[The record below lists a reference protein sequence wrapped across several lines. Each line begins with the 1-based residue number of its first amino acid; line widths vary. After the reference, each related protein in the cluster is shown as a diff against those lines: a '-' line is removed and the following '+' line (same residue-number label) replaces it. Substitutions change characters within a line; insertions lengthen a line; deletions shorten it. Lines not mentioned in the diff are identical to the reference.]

1 MVTQTRE
8 LFYSSVGTTHCNTY
22 DLPQV
27 FFFTFRAKYNMRTI
41 GLVGGTGWVS
51 TIDYYRYFNELVF
64 AGTNGQ
70 STAEVIINSVNYP
83 AIARLTAAGKW
94 DEIALI
100 MQNAAVTLEQ
110 AGVACILLGANTMHN
125 VAPAVQAAINIPLI
139 HIAEETGKEIVKKG
153 LKKVALLGT
162 KYTMQMD
169 FFKDKLSEQSI
180 TTIIPQEEDITII
193 NDGIYK
199 ELALG
204 IITPENKKAY
214 LQVMNKLKEQGA
226 EGIILGCTE
235 IPLLIKQADFD
246 LPLFDTTFIHATA
259 AVKFSLGDV

>member
-1 MVTQTRE
+1 M
-8 LFYSSVGTTHCNTY
+8 
-22 DLPQV
+22 
-27 FFFTFRAKYNMRTI
+27 KKI

-64 AGTNGQ
+64 ERTNGQ

-83 AIARLTAAGKW
+83 AIAKLTAAGRW
-94 DEIALI
+94 EDVASI
-100 MQNAAVTLEQ
+100 MRGAAVTLEQ
-110 AGVACILLGANTMHN
+110 AGAACILLGANTMHN
-125 VAPAVQAAINIPLI
+125 VAPAVQASVNIPLI
-139 HIAEETGKEIVKKG
+139 HIAEETGKQIVKKG

-162 KYTMQMD
+162 KYTMEMA
-169 FFKDKLSEQSI
+169 FFKDKLSEQGI
-180 TTIIPQEEDITII
+180 TTIIPAEEDITII

-214 LQVMNKLKEQGA
+214 LQVMNKLKEEGA

-235 IPLLIKQADFD
+235 IPLLIKQPDFD
-246 LPLFDTTFIHATA
+246 LPLFDTTFIHASA
-259 AVKFSLGDV
+259 AVNFSLGDL